1 MRGSAGAGVTAG
13 GSPSPGIDRSA
24 LLFGVATYGMWGAF
38 PAFFQLL
45 RPAGAVEIL
54 AHRVM
59 WTALLMVG
67 ALLAFHRLGE
77 LRRLSRRDWA
87 LLVCTS
93 AMILTNWLLFTYA
106 VNYGH
111 VVDSALGYFI
121 NPLVSVALAVLVFR
135 ERLNRAQGSALV
147 IAVAAVGL
155 LSTGTERAPWIAL
168 GIAFSFALYGALHKA
183 LPVDPAVSV
192 TAETAIATP
201 FAIAYLIALE
211 YGGHGNFTN
220 HGTVHIILTVL
231 SGVITAVTLMMFA
244 TAAQRLPLVTMGLL
258 QYLMPSLQLMW
269 GLLANHETMSATR
282 WTGLVLIWLALVV
295 FSTDALVGARN
306 P

>member
-1 MRGSAGAGVTAG
+1 M
-13 GSPSPGIDRSA
+13 
-24 LLFGVATYGMWGAF
+24 
-38 PAFFQLL
+38 
-45 RPAGAVEIL
+45 
-54 AHRVM
+54 
-59 WTALLMVG
+59 
-67 ALLAFHRLGE
+67 
-77 LRRLSRRDWA
+77 
-87 LLVCTS
+87 
-93 AMILTNWLLFTYA
+93 
-106 VNYGH
+106 
-111 VVDSALGYFI
+111 
-121 NPLVSVALAVLVFR
+121 
-135 ERLNRAQGSALV
+135 
-147 IAVAAVGL
+147 
-155 LSTGTERAPWIAL
+155 
-168 GIAFSFALYGALHKA
+168 
-183 LPVDPAVSV
+183 PVDPAVSV

-211 YGGHGNFTN
+211 YGGQGNFTN

-295 FSTDALVGARN
+295 FSTNALVGARN